1 MSKLSESESSKL
13 LAENHLVIYEGVSDN
28 EITLTSLHSLLV
40 KMYTK
45 LTNIELKNNS
55 LESRLT
61 EIEKQMLS
69 LSSIK
74 DTTNSLETRYTSLH
88 AEVKQVKTFSC
99 ELESNAKALVIIFD
113 SAKQTSE
120 TKTKYTTTK
129 RFSNN
134 TWNHLERETRI
145 DSDIKVMKDISDDIK
160 NSVIDLKPRSK
171 RDNRVFTGIQD
182 DREETEEVLQAFPQ
196 RKFKLGYEI

>member
-134 TWNHLERETRI
+134 T
-145 DSDIKVMKDISDDIK
+145 
-160 NSVIDLKPRSK
+160 
-171 RDNRVFTGIQD
+171 
-182 DREETEEVLQAFPQ
+182 
-196 RKFKLGYEI
+196 